1 MDPAIIQEINL
12 LEQNKNKI
20 DSTLIY
26 DLMIHSIKGKY
37 VCESQ
42 RKNFVI
48 SRSLPSEKIYQPH
61 YVEPHA
67 KEFIDCYANMLNHTK
82 SQCKSQFNKIY
93 ECLLTNH
100 GKNYDFPEKCVSDM
114 EDFINC

>member
-1 MDPAIIQEINL
+1 MDPAIIQEIDL
-12 LEQNKNKI
+12 LEHNKNNI

-37 VCESQ
+37 VCETQ

-67 KEFIDCYANMLNHTK
+67 KEFIDCYANMINHTK
-82 SQCKSQFNKIY
+82 LNCQSKFKNIY
-93 ECLLTNH
+93 ECMFSNH
-100 GKNYDFPEKCVSDM
+100 GKNYDFPVKCVSAM